1 MTRSWHHLV
10 VRVPLK
16 DDAVAGVRTLRRIER
31 WLAGNHR
38 PVPLFHP
45 DGRPRSDTVCVAV
58 PSDEAHRALTYR
70 AFCAELGLASSMVQW
85 RVGTTG
91 GRGREPAHAFQ
102 PFRETRQE
110 EGERERRPNC
120 P

>member
-16 DDAVAGVRTLRRIER
+16 DDAVAGMRTLRRIEH

-38 PVPLFHP
+38 PIPLFHP
-45 DGRPRSDTVCVAV
+45 DGRPRSETICVAV
-58 PSDEAHRALTYR
+58 PSNEAHRALTYR
-70 AFCAELGLASSMVQW
+70 AFCVELGLAPSMVQW
-85 RVGTTG
+85 RVSAEAPHG
-91 GRGREPAHAFQ
+91 GVPTHAVAEAHNS
-102 PFRETRQE
+102 RTEV
-110 EGERERRPNC
+110 GKRERRQTC